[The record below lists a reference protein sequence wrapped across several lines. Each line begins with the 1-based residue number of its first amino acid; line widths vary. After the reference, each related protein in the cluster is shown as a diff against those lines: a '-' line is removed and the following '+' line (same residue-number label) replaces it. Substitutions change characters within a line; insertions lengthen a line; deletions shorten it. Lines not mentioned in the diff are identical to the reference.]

1 MGSDKKADKKR
12 KRESSSGADASTPS
26 QDKAE
31 RKRLKKLRKEAAAQN
46 GVELDVIAT
55 ELADEVTPLVSP
67 IASPMAGRKLTK
79 KLFKTIGE
87 AAKEKALRRGIKEV
101 QLALRKGETGFVVL
115 AGDVFPVD
123 VIAHI
128 PILCEERSIPYC
140 FVSTKLS
147 LGTAS
152 LTKRP
157 TSVVLVSK
165 TRAKGSLSEDIV
177 AVAGDVSEIQNIY

>member
-1 MGSDKKADKKR
+1 MGSDKKSDKKR
-12 KRESSSGADASTPS
+12 KRESSSGVDGSTPV

-46 GVELDVIAT
+46 GEGSDAIAA
-55 ELADEVTPLVSP
+55 ELAEEVSPLVSP

-79 KLFKTIGE
+79 KLFKMIGE
-87 AAKEKALRRGIKEV
+87 AAKGKALRRGIKEV
-101 QLALRKGETGFVVL
+101 QLALRKGEQGFVVL

-128 PILCEERSIPYC
+128 PVFCEEGSIPYC
-140 FVSTKLS
+140 YVSTKLA

-165 TRAKGSLSEDIV
+165 TRAKDALAKDI
-177 AVAGDVSEIQNIY
+177 ASVAGEVAEIQNVY